1 MGRTESGWNQALSIK
16 DHTDMTVEDG
26 TYDNVSHN
34 RVSKINELTIE
45 TLPPQPSCFEISH
58 HFVNVANNPYS
69 QARSERG
76 RRRPWRRRRIR
87 RTRSRGTGKEAE
99 ERSDRRGNAE
109 IARPRPR
116 PRVVWRSRSLRVSQ
130 RLLKGAGLRFPALHL
145 RNGALEVAV
154 DVVGRLIV

>member
-16 DHTDMTVEDG
+16 DHTDMTDEDG
-26 TYDNVSHN
+26 THDNVSHN

-45 TLPPQPSCFEISH
+45 LCLLNLLAMRFPIILSMSLICT
-58 HFVNVANNPYS
+58 YS

-145 RNGALEVAV
+145 RNGTLEVAV
-154 DVVGRLIV
+154 DVVGRFLV